1 MRPWELPPIMT
12 HIFQSLLQYLY
23 SYFLYPNVISYYLRL
38 PVADFHL
45 NCEETATTGPYSL
58 YGSDENL
65 ATMASQMGK
74 FGKTLFHHRE
84 TMFYHGKTMFHHGK
98 T

>member
-1 MRPWELPPIMT
+1 M
-12 HIFQSLLQYLY
+12 
-23 SYFLYPNVISYYLRL
+23 
-38 PVADFHL
+38 
-45 NCEETATTGPYSL
+45 G
-58 YGSDENL
+58 
-65 ATMASQMGK
+65 MASQMGK